1 MIMTYLPVSQNNNMK
16 RTIFEVIYDHFKAK
30 PATDQEIAQLKKDLE
45 REELKAKI
53 RQVKSTHKGGSGLEK
68 FLKVTETMFGK
79 TQDVK
84 TPRF

>member
-1 MIMTYLPVSQNNNMK
+1 MTYLAVSLSKIMK
-16 RTIFEVIYDHFKAK
+16 RTIFEVIYDKFKTK
-30 PATDQEIAQLKKDLE
+30 PATDAEITQLKKDLE
-45 REELKAKI
+45 REQLKASI
-53 RQVKSTHKGGSGLEK
+53 REVKQKHKGGSGLDK